1 VCQHAHEVLIEGLR
15 KGRQFFVE
23 SYFTHADASP
33 PRELCM
39 LEQAHRNKGDG
50 PARAP
55 MNLESDK
62 IGEKWPG
69 L

>member
-1 VCQHAHEVLIEGLR
+1 MGMPNSDDVVKL
-15 KGRQFFVE
+15 
-23 SYFTHADASP
+23 DAS
-33 PRELCM
+33 CM
-39 LEQAHRNKGDG
+39 LEQAHANKGDG

-69 L
+69 LLQCDVRLRCDIGFASASRV